1 MSSPLAYPHQNMA
14 FKDIQILR
22 MNYLRGPNIWTY
34 RPIIEALI
42 DLGEMEDHP
51 SNKIE
56 GFNDRLNAWLPG
68 LVEHHCGVGHRGG
81 FLTRLVGGT
90 WMGHIMEHVSIELQ
104 LLAGARAEFGKAR
117 EISKRGI
124 YKVVF
129 RTEHE
134 ELGRESFLAAREIVM
149 SAANNQ
155 PYDITATINRLKG
168 IADKRCLGPST
179 ACIVDAAVERK
190 TPFIRLTEGN
200 LVQLGYGS
208 RQRRIWTA
216 ETDRTSAIAESISSD
231 KDLTKR
237 LLTQCGIPVPEGQ
250 VVKTSDEA
258 WAAAQ
263 DIGLPVV
270 VKPLDGNRGWG
281 VSLDVNTEE
290 GVRNAWAAADKE
302 GSGVLIERYV
312 RGDEHRVLVVG
323 DRVVAA
329 TRGETACVTGDGQS
343 TVEQLIELQINSD
356 PRRGEAEGFPLDLIR
371 LHTARGE
378 MSLLEIQRQGLE
390 PTSVP
395 AKDRIVVVQRNG
407 NLNNDVT
414 DLVHPDVAAVATLAA
429 RVVGLDIAGIDI
441 VTQDI
446 SRSLEETQGAIIEV
460 NAGPGLLM
468 HVKPAVG
475 QPRPVGKAIVEHLFG
490 ANESGRI
497 PVVGVVGTQQVTEL
511 SQLIAWLLHLSGKR
525 TGLACQDG
533 LYMDQQHLGKKDAR
547 GFEFSER
554 LLINRALDAAVFE
567 TSPSHILNEGLAYDR
582 CLVGVVTN
590 MPETNDA
597 LIQQHDIQTP
607 EQMRTVIRTQI
618 DLVLP
623 EGAAV
628 LNADEEAVVGLAELS
643 DGEVVYYAKD
653 HSNTTVTAH
662 RQQGGRAV
670 YCKEG
675 HVTLARGDQET
686 QLFHLDLE
694 LIARLLQGGLHIST
708 LLAAVAAA
716 WSLDIAPLL
725 IRAGLKN
732 FGQNKSHVVKAA
744 DRKIA

>member
-1 MSSPLAYPHQNMA
+1 MA
-14 FKDIQILR
+14 FQDIQILR

-51 SNKIE
+51 SNKIP
-56 GFNDRLNAWLPG
+56 GFNDRINAWLPG

-117 EISKRGI
+117 EISKRGV

-134 ELGRESFLAAREIVM
+134 ELGRESFLAARELVM
-149 SAANNQ
+149 SAANNK
-155 PYDITATINRLKG
+155 PYDIAATIERLKK
-168 IADKRCLGPST
+168 IADLRCLGPST

-208 RQRRIWTA
+208 KQRRIWTA

-250 VVKTSDEA
+250 IVETADQA

-263 DIGLPVV
+263 DIGMPVV

-281 VSLDVNTEE
+281 VSLDVNTED
-290 GVRNAWAAADKE
+290 GVRKAWVAADKE
-302 GSGVLIERYV
+302 GSGVLVERYV
-312 RGDEHRVLVVG
+312 RGDEHRILVVG

-329 TRGETACVTGDGQS
+329 TRGETACVVGDGQS
-343 TVEQLIELQINSD
+343 TVEQLIDSQINID
-356 PRRGEAEGFPLDLIR
+356 PRRGDAEGYPLDIIR
-371 LHTARGE
+371 LHSARGE

-390 PTSVP
+390 PNSVP
-395 AKDRIVVVQRNG
+395 AKDRVVVVQRNG

-446 SRSLEETQGAIIEV
+446 SRPLEETQGAIIEV

-497 PVVGVVGTQQVTEL
+497 PVVGIVGTTQTTQL
-511 SQLIAWLLHLSGKR
+511 SQLVAWLLHLSGKR
-525 TGLACQDG
+525 TGLACKDG
-533 LYMDQQHLGKKDAR
+533 LFMDQQHLGKNDAR
-547 GFEFSER
+547 GFDDSER

-567 TSPSHILNEGLAYDR
+567 TTPAHILNEGLAYDR
-582 CLVGVVTN
+582 CKVGVVTD
-590 MPETNDA
+590 MPSTDEG
-597 LIQQHDIQTP
+597 LIQQHDTQTP
-607 EQMRTVIRTQI
+607 EQMRTVVRTQV

-628 LNADEEAVVGLAELS
+628 LNAEDDAVVSLAELS
-643 DGEVVYYAKD
+643 DGEVVFYAK
-653 HSNTTVTAH
+653 AH
-662 RQQGGRAV
+662 DNAHVVAHCQAGGRAV
-670 YCKEG
+670 FCRDG
-675 HVTLARGDQET
+675 HVILARGDQET
-686 QLFHLDLE
+686 PLFNLDLE
-694 LIARLLQGGLHIST
+694 LIARLLKNGLHIST
-708 LLAAVAAA
+708 LLAAVATA

-732 FGQNKSHVVKAA
+732 YGQKTQDVARMNG
-744 DRKIA
+744 

>member
-1 MSSPLAYPHQNMA
+1 MA

-51 SNKIE
+51 SNKID
-56 GFNDRLNAWLPG
+56 GFNDRINGWLPG

-81 FLTRLVGGT
+81 FLTRLIGGT

-134 ELGRESFLAAREIVM
+134 ELGRESFLAARELVM
-149 SAANNQ
+149 AAANNL
-155 PYDITATINRLKG
+155 PYDITATVERLKK
-168 IADKRCLGPST
+168 IADLRCLGPST

-250 VVKTSDEA
+250 IVKTADEA
-258 WAAAQ
+258 WEAAQ

-290 GVRNAWAAADKE
+290 GVRKAWTAAEKE
-302 GSGVLIERYV
+302 GSEVLIERYV

-329 TRGETACVTGDGQS
+329 TRGETACITGDGTS
-343 TVEQLIELQINSD
+343 TVEQLIDTQINTD
-356 PRRGEAEGFPLDLIR
+356 PRRGLAEGFPLDLIR

-378 MSLLEIQRQGLE
+378 MSLLEIQRQGLQ
-390 PTSVP
+390 PDSVP
-395 AKDRIVVVQRNG
+395 VKGRIVVVQRNG

-446 SRSLEETQGAIIEV
+446 SRPLEETHGAIIEV

-475 QPRPVGKAIVEHLFG
+475 EPRPVGKAIVEHLFG
-490 ANESGRI
+490 PNESGRI
-497 PVVGVVGTQQVTEL
+497 PVVGIVGSKQTTEL
-511 SQLIAWLLHLSGKR
+511 SQLVAWLLHLSGRR
-525 TGLACQDG
+525 TGLACKDG
-533 LYMDQQHLGKKDAR
+533 LFMDQHHLGKYDAR
-547 GFEFSER
+547 GFETSER

-567 TSPSHILNEGLAYDR
+567 TTPAHILDEGLAYDR
-582 CLVGVVTN
+582 CLIGVVTN
-590 MPETNDA
+590 MPDTDDK
-597 LIQQHDIQTP
+597 LIEKHDIQTA

-628 LNADEEAVVGLAELS
+628 LNADEEAVTTLAELS
-643 DGEVVYYAKD
+643 DGEVVYYAKAED
-653 HSNTTVTAH
+653 NATVMAH
-662 RQQGGRAV
+662 LQQGGRAV
-670 YCKEG
+670 FCKEG
-675 HVTLARGDQET
+675 HVILARGDQET

-694 LIARLLQGGLHIST
+694 LIARLLKNGLHIST
-708 LLAAVAAA
+708 LLATVATA

-732 FGQNKSHVVKAA
+732 FGQQNQHVAKDVA
-744 DRKIA
+744 RMNG

>member
-1 MSSPLAYPHQNMA
+1 MA

-51 SNKIE
+51 SNKID
-56 GFNDRLNAWLPG
+56 GFNDRINGWLPG

-134 ELGRESFLAAREIVM
+134 ELGRESFLAARELVM
-149 SAANNQ
+149 AAANNK
-155 PYDITATINRLKG
+155 PFDITATVDRLKK
-168 IADKRCLGPST
+168 IADLRCLGPST

-208 RQRRIWTA
+208 KQRRIWTA

-250 VVKTSDEA
+250 IVKTADEA
-258 WAAAQ
+258 WEAAQ

-290 GVRNAWAAADKE
+290 GVRTAWTAAEKE
-302 GSGVLIERYV
+302 GSEVLIERYV

-329 TRGETACVTGDGQS
+329 TRGETAFITGDGTS
-343 TVEQLIELQINSD
+343 TVEQLIDSQINTD
-356 PRRGEAEGFPLDLIR
+356 PRRGIAEGFPLDLIR
-371 LHTARGE
+371 LHTPRGE
-378 MSLLEIQRQGLE
+378 MSLLEIQRQGLK
-390 PTSVP
+390 PDSVP
-395 AKDRIVVVQRNG
+395 EKGRIVVVQRNG

-414 DLVHPDVAAVATLAA
+414 DLVHPEVAAVATLAA
-429 RVVGLDIAGIDI
+429 RVIGLDIAGIDI

-446 SRSLEETQGAIIEV
+446 SRPLEETKGAIIEV

-490 ANESGRI
+490 PNESGRI
-497 PVVGVVGTQQVTEL
+497 PVVGIVGSQQTTEL
-511 SQLIAWLLHLSGKR
+511 SQLVGWLLHLSGKR
-525 TGLACQDG
+525 TGLACKDG
-533 LYMDQQHLGKKDAR
+533 LYMDQQHLGKTDSR
-547 GFEFSER
+547 GFEASER

-567 TSPSHILNEGLAYDR
+567 TTPAHILDEGLAYDR
-582 CLVGVVTN
+582 CLVGIVTN
-590 MPETNDA
+590 MPDTTEA
-597 LIQQHDIQTP
+597 LIDKHDIQTP
-607 EQMRTVIRTQI
+607 EQMRTVVRTQI

-628 LNADEEAVVGLAELS
+628 LNADEEAVTTLAELS
-643 DGEVVYYAKD
+643 DGEVVYYAKSQD
-653 HSNTTVTAH
+653 NATLMAH
-662 RQQGGRAV
+662 LQQGGRAV
-670 YCKEG
+670 FCKDG
-675 HVTLARGDQET
+675 HVILARGDQET

-694 LIARLLQGGLHIST
+694 LIARLLKDGLHIST

-732 FGQNKSHVVKAA
+732 FGQQNQHVAKDVA
-744 DRKIA
+744 RMNG

>member
-1 MSSPLAYPHQNMA
+1 MA

-51 SNKIE
+51 SNKID
-56 GFNDRLNAWLPG
+56 GFNDRINGWLPG

-117 EISKRGI
+117 EISKRGV

-134 ELGRESFLAAREIVM
+134 ELGRESFLAARELVM
-149 SAANNQ
+149 AAANNK
-155 PYDITATINRLKG
+155 PYDIAATVDRLKK
-168 IADKRCLGPST
+168 IADLRCLGPST

-208 RQRRIWTA
+208 KQRRIWTA

-250 VVKTSDEA
+250 IVETADQA

-263 DIGLPVV
+263 DIGMPVV

-281 VSLDVNTEE
+281 VSLDVNTED
-290 GVRNAWAAADKE
+290 GVRNAWVAADKE
-302 GSGVLIERYV
+302 GSGVLVERYV

-329 TRGETACVTGDGQS
+329 TRGETACVVGDGTS
-343 TVEQLIELQINSD
+343 TVEQLIDTQINID
-356 PRRGEAEGFPLDLIR
+356 PRRGDAEGYPLDVIR
-371 LHTARGE
+371 LHSARGE

-390 PTSVP
+390 PHSVP
-395 AKDRIVVVQRNG
+395 AKDRVVVVQRNG

-497 PVVGVVGTQQVTEL
+497 PVVGIVGTTQTTQL
-511 SQLIAWLLHLSGKR
+511 SQLVAWLLHLSGRR
-525 TGLACQDG
+525 TGLACKDG
-533 LYMDQQHLGKKDAR
+533 LFMDQQHLGKNDAR
-547 GFEFSER
+547 GFDDSER

-567 TSPSHILNEGLAYDR
+567 TTPSHILNEGLAYDR
-582 CLVGVVTN
+582 CQVGVVTD
-590 MPETNDA
+590 MPSTDEA

-607 EQMRTVIRTQI
+607 EQMRTVIRTQV

-628 LNADEEAVVGLAELS
+628 LNAEDDAVVSLAELS
-643 DGEVVYYAKD
+643 DGEVVFYAKD
-653 HSNTTVTAH
+653 ADNAH
-662 RQQGGRAV
+662 VVAHCQAGGRAV
-670 YCKEG
+670 FCREG
-675 HVTLARGDQET
+675 HVILARGDQET
-686 QLFHLDLE
+686 PLFHVDLE
-694 LIARLLQGGLHIST
+694 LIARLLKNGLHIST
-708 LLAAVAAA
+708 LLAAVATA

-732 FGQNKSHVVKAA
+732 YGQKTQHVASDVA
-744 DRKIA
+744 RMNG

>member
-1 MSSPLAYPHQNMA
+1 MA

-34 RPIIEALI
+34 RPIIETLI

-51 SNKIE
+51 SNKID
-56 GFNDRLNAWLPG
+56 GFNDRINSWLPG

-134 ELGRESFLAAREIVM
+134 ELGRESFLAAHRLVM
-149 SAANNQ
+149 AAANNT
-155 PYDITATINRLKG
+155 PFDLDATVDRLKK
-168 IADKRCLGPST
+168 IADLRCLGPST

-200 LVQLGYGS
+200 LVQLGYGAK
-208 RQRRIWTA
+208 QRRIWTA

-250 VVKTSDEA
+250 IVKTADEA
-258 WAAAQ
+258 WEAAQ

-281 VSLDVNTEE
+281 VSLDVNTEA
-290 GVRNAWAAADKE
+290 GVRQAWVAAEKE
-302 GSGVLIERYV
+302 GSEVLIERYV

-329 TRGETACVTGDGQS
+329 TRGETAYITGDGTS
-343 TVEQLIELQINSD
+343 TVEQLIDSQINTD
-356 PRRGEAEGFPLDLIR
+356 PRRGIAEGFPLDLIR
-371 LHTARGE
+371 LNTARGE

-395 AKDRIVVVQRNG
+395 DKGRIVVVQRNG
-407 NLNNDVT
+407 NLNIDVT
-414 DLVHPDVAAVATLAA
+414 DLVHPEVAAVATLAA
-429 RVVGLDIAGIDI
+429 RVIGLDIAGIDI

-446 SRSLEETQGAIIEV
+446 SRPLEEMQGAIIEV

-490 ANESGRI
+490 PSESGRI
-497 PVVGVVGTQQVTEL
+497 PLVGILGSHQSTQL
-511 SQLIAWLLHLSGKR
+511 SQLVAWLLHLSGKR
-525 TGLACQDG
+525 TGLACKDG
-533 LYMDQQHLGKKDAR
+533 LYMDQQHLGKTDSR
-547 GFEFSER
+547 GFEASER

-567 TSPSHILNEGLAYDR
+567 TTPAHILDEGLAYDR

-590 MPETNDA
+590 MPDTTEA
-597 LIQQHDIQTP
+597 LIEKHDIQTP
-607 EQMRTVIRTQI
+607 EQMRTVVRTQI

-628 LNADEEAVVGLAELS
+628 LNADEEAVTTLAELS
-643 DGEVVYYAKD
+643 DGEVVYYAKSQD
-653 HSNTTVTAH
+653 NATLTAH
-662 RQQGGRAV
+662 LQQGGRAV

-675 HVTLARGDQET
+675 HVILARGDQET

-694 LIARLLQGGLHIST
+694 LIAQLLKDGLHIST
-708 LLAAVAAA
+708 LLAAVATA
-716 WSLDIAPLL
+716 WALDIAPLL

-732 FGQNKSHVVKAA
+732 FGQQKNQVAKDLA
-744 DRKIA
+744 RMNG

>member
-1 MSSPLAYPHQNMA
+1 MA

-51 SNKIE
+51 SNKID
-56 GFNDRLNAWLPG
+56 GFNDRINGWLPG

-117 EISKRGI
+117 EISKRGV

-134 ELGRESFLAAREIVM
+134 ELGRESFLAARELVM
-149 SAANNQ
+149 AAANNK
-155 PYDITATINRLKG
+155 PFDINGTVERLKK
-168 IADKRCLGPST
+168 IADLRCLGPST

-208 RQRRIWTA
+208 KQRRIWTA
-216 ETDRTSAIAESISSD
+216 ETDRTSAIAETISSD

-250 VVKTSDEA
+250 IVKTADEA
-258 WAAAQ
+258 WEAAQ

-290 GVRNAWAAADKE
+290 AVRKAWVAAEKE
-302 GSGVLIERYV
+302 GSEVLIERYV

-329 TRGETACVTGDGQS
+329 VRGETATITGDGVS
-343 TVEQLIELQINSD
+343 TVEQLIDSQINTD
-356 PRRGEAEGFPLDLIR
+356 PRRGVAEGFPLDLIR
-371 LHTARGE
+371 LDTPRGE
-378 MSLLEIQRQGLE
+378 MSLLQIQRQGLE

-395 AKDRIVVVQRNG
+395 EKGRIVVVQRNG

-414 DLVHPDVAAVATLAA
+414 DLVHPEVAAVATLAA
-429 RVVGLDIAGIDI
+429 RVIGLDIAGIDI

-446 SRSLEETQGAIIEV
+446 SRPLEETQGAIIEV

-490 ANESGRI
+490 PNESGRI
-497 PVVGVVGTQQVTEL
+497 PVVGIVGSQQTTEL
-511 SQLIAWLLHLSGKR
+511 SQLVAWLLHLSGKR
-525 TGLACQDG
+525 TGLACKDG
-533 LYMDQQHLGKKDAR
+533 LYMDQQHLGKTDSR
-547 GFEFSER
+547 GFEASER

-567 TSPSHILNEGLAYDR
+567 TTPALILDEGLAYDR
-582 CLVGVVTN
+582 CLIGVVTN
-590 MPETNDA
+590 MPDTNTA
-597 LIQQHDIQTP
+597 LIEKHDIQTP
-607 EQMRTVIRTQI
+607 EQMRTVVRTQV

-628 LNADEEAVVGLAELS
+628 LNADEEAVTTLAELS
-643 DGEVVYYAKD
+643 DGEVVYYAKTQD
-653 HSNTTVTAH
+653 NATVTAH
-662 RQQGGRAV
+662 LQAGGRAV
-670 YCKEG
+670 FCKDG
-675 HVTLARGDQET
+675 HVTLARG
-686 QLFHLDLE
+686 
-694 LIARLLQGGLHIST
+694 
-708 LLAAVAAA
+708 
-716 WSLDIAPLL
+716 
-725 IRAGLKN
+725 
-732 FGQNKSHVVKAA
+732 
-744 DRKIA
+744 

>member
-1 MSSPLAYPHQNMA
+1 MA

-51 SNKIE
+51 SNKID
-56 GFNDRLNAWLPG
+56 GFNDRINTWLPG

-81 FLTRLVGGT
+81 FLTRLIGGT

-134 ELGRESFLAAREIVM
+134 ELGRESFLAARELVM
-149 SAANNQ
+149 AAANNL
-155 PYDITATINRLKG
+155 PYDITATVDRLKK
-168 IADKRCLGPST
+168 IADLRCLGPST

-250 VVKTSDEA
+250 IVKTADEA
-258 WAAAQ
+258 WEAAQ

-290 GVRNAWAAADKE
+290 GVRKAWTAAEKE
-302 GSGVLIERYV
+302 GSEVLIERYV

-329 TRGETACVTGDGQS
+329 TRGETACITGDGTS
-343 TVEQLIELQINSD
+343 TVEQLIDTQINTD
-356 PRRGEAEGFPLDLIR
+356 PRRGLAEGFPLDLIR

-378 MSLLEIQRQGLE
+378 MSLLEIQRQGLQ
-390 PTSVP
+390 PDSVP
-395 AKDRIVVVQRNG
+395 VKGRIVVVQRNG

-446 SRSLEETQGAIIEV
+446 SRPLEETHGAIIEV

-475 QPRPVGKAIVEHLFG
+475 EPRPVGKAIVEHLFG
-490 ANESGRI
+490 PNESGRI
-497 PVVGVVGTQQVTEL
+497 PVVGIVGSKQTTEL
-511 SQLIAWLLHLSGKR
+511 SQLVAWLLHLSGRR
-525 TGLACQDG
+525 TGLACKDG
-533 LYMDQQHLGKKDAR
+533 LFMDQHHLGKYDAR
-547 GFEFSER
+547 GFETSER

-567 TSPSHILNEGLAYDR
+567 TTPAHILDEGLAYDR
-582 CLVGVVTN
+582 CLIGVVTN
-590 MPETNDA
+590 MPDTDDT
-597 LIQQHDIQTP
+597 LIEKHDIQTA

-628 LNADEEAVVGLAELS
+628 LNADEEAVTTLAELS
-643 DGEVVYYAKD
+643 DGEVVYYAKAED
-653 HSNTTVTAH
+653 NATVMAH
-662 RQQGGRAV
+662 LQQGGRAV
-670 YCKEG
+670 FCKEG
-675 HVTLARGDQET
+675 HVILARGDQET

-694 LIARLLQGGLHIST
+694 LIARLLKNGLHIST
-708 LLAAVAAA
+708 LLATVATA

-732 FGQNKSHVVKAA
+732 FGQQNQHVAKDVA
-744 DRKIA
+744 RMNG

>member
-1 MSSPLAYPHQNMA
+1 MA

-56 GFNDRLNAWLPG
+56 GFNDRLNGWLPG

-134 ELGRESFLAAREIVM
+134 ELGRESFLAARQIVM
-149 SAANNQ
+149 AAANNQ
-155 PYDITATINRLKG
+155 AFDIAATVERLKK
-168 IADKRCLGPST
+168 IADLRCLGPST

-208 RQRRIWTA
+208 KQRRIWTA

-250 VVKTSDEA
+250 IVKTADEA
-258 WAAAQ
+258 WEAAQ

-290 GVRNAWAAADKE
+290 GVRQSWVAADKE
-302 GSGVLIERYV
+302 GSEVLIERYV

-329 TRGETACVTGDGQS
+329 TRGETACITGDGRS
-343 TVEQLIELQINSD
+343 TVEQLIDSQINTD
-356 PRRGEAEGFPLDLIR
+356 PRRGLAEGFPLDLIR

-378 MSLLEIQRQGLE
+378 MSLLEIQRQGLQ
-390 PTSVP
+390 PDSVP
-395 AKDRIVVVQRNG
+395 DQGRVVVVQRNG

-414 DLVHPDVAAVATLAA
+414 DLVHPEVAAVATLAA
-429 RVVGLDIAGIDI
+429 RVIGLDIAGIDI

-446 SRSLEETQGAIIEV
+446 SRPLDETHGAIIEV

-490 ANESGRI
+490 PNESGRI
-497 PVVGVVGTQQVTEL
+497 PVVGIVGSQQTTEL
-511 SQLIAWLLHLSGKR
+511 AQLVAWLLHLSGKR
-525 TGLACQDG
+525 TGLACKDG
-533 LYMDQQHLGKKDAR
+533 LFMDQQHLGKSDSR
-547 GFEFSER
+547 GFDASER

-567 TSPSHILNEGLAYDR
+567 TTPELILDEGLAYDR

-590 MPETNDA
+590 IPDTNAA
-597 LIQQHDIQTP
+597 LGDKHDIQTP
-607 EQMRTVIRTQI
+607 EQMRTVVRTQV

-623 EGAAV
+623 EGATV
-628 LNADEEAVVGLAELS
+628 LNAEEPHVTTLAELS
-643 DGEVVYYAKD
+643 DGEVVYYAKAQD
-653 HSNTTVTAH
+653 NPTVITH
-662 RQQGGRAV
+662 LQTGGRAV

-694 LIARLLQGGLHIST
+694 LIARLLKDGLQIST
-708 LLAAVAAA
+708 LLATVATA

-732 FGQNKSHVVKAA
+732 FGQQNQHVAK
-744 DRKIA
+744 DIARMNG

>member
-1 MSSPLAYPHQNMA
+1 MA
-14 FKDIQILR
+14 FQDIQILR

-134 ELGRESFLAAREIVM
+134 ELGRQSFLAAREIVM
-149 SAANNQ
+149 AAANNL
-155 PYDITATINRLKG
+155 PHDMVATINRLKQ

-200 LVQLGYGS
+200 LVQLGYGA

-250 VVKTSDEA
+250 QVESADEA

-263 DIGLPVV
+263 DIGVPVV

-281 VSLDVNTEE
+281 VSLDVNTEV
-290 GVRNAWAAADKE
+290 GVRAAWTAAEKE
-302 GSGVLIERYV
+302 GSSVLVERYV

-329 TRGETACVTGDGQS
+329 TRGETACVVGDGIS
-343 TVEQLIELQINSD
+343 TVEQLIESQVNID
-356 PRRGEAEGFPLDLIR
+356 PRRGESEGYPLDTIR
-371 LHTARGE
+371 LRSPRGE
-378 MSLLEIQRQGLE
+378 MSLLEIQRQGFE
-390 PTSVP
+390 PESVP
-395 AKDRIVVVQRNG
+395 EQGKSVVVQRNG
-407 NLNNDVT
+407 NLNIDVT

-429 RVVGLDIAGIDI
+429 RVIGLDIAGIDI

-446 SRSLEETQGAIIEV
+446 SKPLEQTGGAIIEV

-468 HVKPAVG
+468 HIKPASG

-490 ANESGRI
+490 PNESGRI
-497 PVVGVVGTQQVTEL
+497 PVVGIVGTHQSALL
-511 SQLIAWLLHLSGKR
+511 SQLVAWLLHLSGKR

-533 LYMDQQHLGKKDAR
+533 LYMDQHHVGTQDGRSFDVA
-547 GFEFSER
+547 ER

-567 TSPSHILNEGLAYDR
+567 TSPLHILNEGLAYDR
-582 CLVGVVTN
+582 CQVGVVTD
-590 MPETNDA
+590 MPATEEV
-597 LIQQHDIQTP
+597 LVQLHDIQTP
-607 EQMRTVIRTQI
+607 EQMRTVVRTQV

-623 EGAAV
+623 TGAAV
-628 LNADEEAVVGLAELS
+628 LNADDAAVASLAELS
-643 DGEVVYYAKD
+643 DGEVIFYSKD
-653 HSNTTVTAH
+653 SDNPILLAH

-675 HVTLARGDQET
+675 HVALARGDQET
-686 QLFHLDLE
+686 LLFHLDLE
-694 LIARLLQGGLHIST
+694 LIARLLKDGLHITT
-708 LLAAVAAA
+708 LLAAVATA

-732 FGQNKSHVVKAA
+732 FGQRSHQVAKDVA
-744 DRKIA
+744 RMNG

>member
-1 MSSPLAYPHQNMA
+1 MA

-51 SNKIE
+51 SNKID
-56 GFNDRLNAWLPG
+56 GFNDRINGWLPG

-134 ELGRESFLAAREIVM
+134 ELGRESFLAARELVM
-149 SAANNQ
+149 AAANNT
-155 PYDITATINRLKG
+155 PFDIDATVDRLKK
-168 IADKRCLGPST
+168 IADLRCLGPST

-208 RQRRIWTA
+208 KQRRIWTA
-216 ETDRTSAIAESISSD
+216 ETDRTSAIAETISSD

-250 VVKTSDEA
+250 IVKTADEA
-258 WAAAQ
+258 WEAAQ

-290 GVRNAWAAADKE
+290 GVRTAWTAAEKE
-302 GSGVLIERYV
+302 GSEVLIERYV

-329 TRGETACVTGDGQS
+329 TRGETACITGDGTS
-343 TVEQLIELQINSD
+343 TVEQLIDSQINTD
-356 PRRGEAEGFPLDLIR
+356 PRRGIAEGFPLDLIR
-371 LHTARGE
+371 LHTPRGE
-378 MSLLEIQRQGLE
+378 MSLLEIQRQGLK
-390 PTSVP
+390 PDSVP
-395 AKDRIVVVQRNG
+395 EKGRIVVVQRNG

-414 DLVHPDVAAVATLAA
+414 DLVHPEVAAVATLAA
-429 RVVGLDIAGIDI
+429 RVIGLDIAGIDI

-446 SRSLEETQGAIIEV
+446 SRPLEETKGAIIEV

-490 ANESGRI
+490 PNESGRI
-497 PVVGVVGTQQVTEL
+497 PVVGIVGSQQTTEL
-511 SQLIAWLLHLSGKR
+511 SRLVAWLLHLSGKR
-525 TGLACQDG
+525 TGLACKDG
-533 LYMDQQHLGKKDAR
+533 LYMDQQHLGKTDSR
-547 GFEFSER
+547 GFEASER

-567 TSPSHILNEGLAYDR
+567 TTPAHILDEGLAYDR

-590 MPETNDA
+590 MPETNAA
-597 LIQQHDIQTP
+597 LIEKHDIQTA
-607 EQMRTVIRTQI
+607 EQMRTVIRTQV

-628 LNADEEAVVGLAELS
+628 LNADEEAVTTLAELS
-643 DGEVVYYAKD
+643 DGEVVYYAKAQD
-653 HSNTTVTAH
+653 NATLMAH
-662 RQQGGRAV
+662 LQTGGRAV
-670 YCKEG
+670 FCKDG

-694 LIARLLQGGLHIST
+694 LIARLLKDGLHIST
-708 LLAAVAAA
+708 LLAAVATA

-732 FGQNKSHVVKAA
+732 FGQQNQQVAKDVA
-744 DRKIA
+744 RMNG

>member
-1 MSSPLAYPHQNMA
+1 MA

-22 MNYLRGPNIWTY
+22 MDYLRGPNIWTY

-51 SNKIE
+51 SNKID
-56 GFNDRLNAWLPG
+56 GFNDRINGWLPG

-134 ELGRESFLAAREIVM
+134 ELGRESFLAARELVM
-149 SAANNQ
+149 AAANNK
-155 PYDITATINRLKG
+155 PFDIDGTVERLKK
-168 IADKRCLGPST
+168 IADLRCLGPST

-200 LVQLGYGS
+200 LVQLGYGAK
-208 RQRRIWTA
+208 QRRIWTA
-216 ETDRTSAIAESISSD
+216 ETDRTSAIAETISSD

-250 VVKTSDEA
+250 IAKTADEA
-258 WAAAQ
+258 WEAAQ

-290 GVRNAWAAADKE
+290 AVRKAWVAAEKE
-302 GSGVLIERYV
+302 GSEVLIERYV

-329 TRGETACVTGDGQS
+329 VRGETATITGDGVS
-343 TVEQLIELQINSD
+343 TVEQLIDSQINTD
-356 PRRGEAEGFPLDLIR
+356 PRRGVAEGFPLDLIR
-371 LHTARGE
+371 LDTPRGE
-378 MSLLEIQRQGLE
+378 MSLLQIQRQGLE
-390 PTSVP
+390 PSSVP
-395 AKDRIVVVQRNG
+395 EKGRIVVVQRNG
-407 NLNNDVT
+407 NLSNDVT
-414 DLVHPDVAAVATLAA
+414 DLVHPEVAAVATLAA
-429 RVVGLDIAGIDI
+429 RVIGLDIAGIDI

-446 SRSLEETQGAIIEV
+446 SRPLEETQGAIIEV

-490 ANESGRI
+490 PNESGRI
-497 PVVGVVGTQQVTEL
+497 PVVGIVGSQQTTEL
-511 SQLIAWLLHLSGKR
+511 SQLVAWLLHLSGKR
-525 TGLACQDG
+525 TGLACKDG
-533 LYMDQQHLGKKDAR
+533 LYMDQQHLGKTDSR
-547 GFEFSER
+547 GFAASER

-567 TSPSHILNEGLAYDR
+567 TTPSLILDEGLAYDR

-590 MPETNDA
+590 MPETDAA
-597 LIQQHDIQTP
+597 LIEKHDIQTA
-607 EQMRTVIRTQI
+607 EQMRTVIRTQV

-628 LNADEEAVVGLAELS
+628 LNADEEAVTTLAELS
-643 DGEVVYYAKD
+643 DGEVVYYAKAQD
-653 HSNTTVTAH
+653 NATLKAH
-662 RQQGGRAV
+662 LQAGGRAV
-670 YCKEG
+670 FCKDG

-694 LIARLLQGGLHIST
+694 LIARLLKDGLQIST
-708 LLAAVAAA
+708 LLAAVATA

-732 FGQNKSHVVKAA
+732 FGQQNQQVAK
-744 DRKIA
+744 DIARMNG

>member
-1 MSSPLAYPHQNMA
+1 MA

-22 MNYLRGPNIWTY
+22 MDYLRGPNIWTY

-56 GFNDRLNAWLPG
+56 GFNDRLNGWLPG

-104 LLAGARAEFGKAR
+104 LLAGARSEFGKAR

-134 ELGRESFLAAREIVM
+134 ELGRASFLAAREIVM
-149 SAANNQ
+149 AAANNK
-155 PYDITATINRLKG
+155 PHDIAATIERLKK
-168 IADKRCLGPST
+168 IADLRCLGPST

-208 RQRRIWTA
+208 KQRRIWTA

-250 VVKTSDEA
+250 IVKNADEA
-258 WAAAQ
+258 WEAAQ

-290 GVRNAWAAADKE
+290 GVRTAYVAAEKE
-302 GSGVLIERYV
+302 GSEVLIERYV

-329 TRGETACVTGDGQS
+329 VRGETATITGDGVS
-343 TVEQLIELQINSD
+343 TVEQLIESQINTD
-356 PRRGEAEGFPLDLIR
+356 PRRGIAEGFPLDLIR
-371 LHTARGE
+371 LDTPRGE
-378 MSLLEIQRQGLE
+378 MSLLQIQRQGLE
-390 PTSVP
+390 PHSVP
-395 AKDRIVVVQRNG
+395 EKDRIVVVQRNG
-407 NLNNDVT
+407 NLSNDVT
-414 DLVHPDVAAVATLAA
+414 DLVHPEVAAVATLAA

-446 SRSLEETQGAIIEV
+446 SRPLEETHGAIIEV

-490 ANESGRI
+490 PNESGRI
-497 PVVGVVGTQQVTEL
+497 PVVGIVGSQQTTEL
-511 SQLIAWLLHLSGKR
+511 SQLVAWLLHLSGKR
-525 TGLACQDG
+525 TGLACKDG
-533 LYMDQQHLGKKDAR
+533 LYMDQHHLGKYDAR
-547 GFEFSER
+547 GFEASER

-567 TSPSHILNEGLAYDR
+567 TTPAHILNEGLAYDR

-590 MPETNDA
+590 MPDTDAA
-597 LIQQHDIQTP
+597 LIEKHDIQTAD
-607 EQMRTVIRTQI
+607 QMRTVIRTQV

-628 LNADEEAVVGLAELS
+628 LNADEEAVTTLAELS
-643 DGEVVYYAKD
+643 DGEVVYYAKSQD
-653 HSNTTVTAH
+653 NATLAAH
-662 RQQGGRAV
+662 LQQGGRAV
-670 YCKEG
+670 FCKDG

-694 LIARLLQGGLHIST
+694 LIARLLKDGLHIST

-732 FGQNKSHVVKAA
+732 FGQQNQHAA
-744 DRKIA
+744 KNFARKNG

>member
-1 MSSPLAYPHQNMA
+1 MA

-51 SNKIE
+51 SNKID
-56 GFNDRLNAWLPG
+56 GFNDRINGWLPG

-149 SAANNQ
+149 AAANNK
-155 PYDITATINRLKG
+155 PFDITATVDRLKK
-168 IADKRCLGPST
+168 IADLRCLGPST

-208 RQRRIWTA
+208 KQRRIWTA

-250 VVKTSDEA
+250 IVKTADEA
-258 WAAAQ
+258 WEAAQ

-290 GVRNAWAAADKE
+290 GVRTAWTAAEKE
-302 GSGVLIERYV
+302 GSEVLIERYV

-329 TRGETACVTGDGQS
+329 TRGETACITGDGTS
-343 TVEQLIELQINSD
+343 TVEQLIDSQINTD
-356 PRRGEAEGFPLDLIR
+356 PRRGIAEGFPLDLIR
-371 LHTARGE
+371 LHTPRGE
-378 MSLLEIQRQGLE
+378 MSLLEIQRQGLT
-390 PTSVP
+390 PTSIP
-395 AKDRIVVVQRNG
+395 DQGRIVVVQRNG

-414 DLVHPDVAAVATLAA
+414 DLVHPEVAAVATLAA
-429 RVVGLDIAGIDI
+429 RVIGLDIAGIDI

-446 SRSLEETQGAIIEV
+446 SRPLEETKGAIIEV

-490 ANESGRI
+490 PNDSGRI
-497 PVVGVVGTQQVTEL
+497 PVVGISGSQQTTEL
-511 SQLIAWLLHLSGKR
+511 SQLVAWLLHLSGRR
-525 TGLACQDG
+525 TGLACKDG
-533 LYMDQQHLGKKDAR
+533 LYMDQHHLGKYDAR
-547 GFEFSER
+547 GFDASER

-567 TSPSHILNEGLAYDR
+567 TTPEHILDEGLAYDR

-590 MPETNDA
+590 MPATNDV
-597 LIQQHDIQTP
+597 LIEKHDIQTP
-607 EQMRTVIRTQI
+607 EQMRTVVRTQI

-628 LNADEEAVVGLAELS
+628 LNADEDAVTTLAELS
-643 DGEVVYYAKD
+643 DGEVVYYAKAQD
-653 HSNTTVTAH
+653 NAAMAAH
-662 RQQGGRAV
+662 LQQGGRAV
-670 YCKEG
+670 FCKDG
-675 HVTLARGDQET
+675 HVILARGDQET

-694 LIARLLQGGLHIST
+694 LIARLLKNGLQIST
-708 LLAAVAAA
+708 LLATVATA
-716 WSLDIAPLL
+716 WALDIAPLL

-732 FGQNKSHVVKAA
+732 FGQQNQHVAKDVA
-744 DRKIA
+744 RMNG

>member
-1 MSSPLAYPHQNMA
+1 MA
-14 FKDIQILR
+14 FQDIQILR

-51 SNKIE
+51 SNKIP
-56 GFNDRLNAWLPG
+56 GFNDRINAWLPG

-117 EISKRGI
+117 EISKRGV

-134 ELGRESFLAAREIVM
+134 ELGRESFLAARELVM
-149 SAANNQ
+149 SAANNK
-155 PYDITATINRLKG
+155 PYDIAATIERLKK
-168 IADKRCLGPST
+168 IADLRCLGPST

-208 RQRRIWTA
+208 KQRRIWTA

-250 VVKTSDEA
+250 IVETADQA

-263 DIGLPVV
+263 DIGMPVV

-281 VSLDVNTEE
+281 VSLDVNTED
-290 GVRNAWAAADKE
+290 GVRKAWVAADKE
-302 GSGVLIERYV
+302 GSGVLVERYV

-329 TRGETACVTGDGQS
+329 TRGETACVVGDGQS
-343 TVEQLIELQINSD
+343 TVEQLIDTQINID
-356 PRRGEAEGFPLDLIR
+356 PRRGDAEGYPLDIIR
-371 LHTARGE
+371 LHSARGE

-390 PTSVP
+390 PNSVP
-395 AKDRIVVVQRNG
+395 AKDRVVVVQRNG

-446 SRSLEETQGAIIEV
+446 SRPLEETQGAIIEV

-497 PVVGVVGTQQVTEL
+497 PVVGIVGTTQTTQL
-511 SQLIAWLLHLSGKR
+511 SQLVAWLLHLSGKR

-533 LYMDQQHLGKKDAR
+533 LFMDQQHLGKNDAR
-547 GFEFSER
+547 GFDDSER

-567 TSPSHILNEGLAYDR
+567 TTPAHILNEGLAYDR
-582 CLVGVVTN
+582 CQVGVVTD
-590 MPETNDA
+590 MPSTDDA

-607 EQMRTVIRTQI
+607 EQMRTVVRTQV

-628 LNADEEAVVGLAELS
+628 LNAEDDAVVSLAELS
-643 DGEVVYYAKD
+643 DGEVVFYAKAHD
-653 HSNTTVTAH
+653 NAHVVTHCQA
-662 RQQGGRAV
+662 GGRAV
-670 YCKEG
+670 FCRDG
-675 HVTLARGDQET
+675 HVILARGDQET
-686 QLFHLDLE
+686 QLFNLDLE
-694 LIARLLQGGLHIST
+694 LIARLLKNGLHIST
-708 LLAAVAAA
+708 LLAAVATA

-732 FGQNKSHVVKAA
+732 YGQKTQDVARMNG
-744 DRKIA
+744 

>member
-1 MSSPLAYPHQNMA
+1 MA

-56 GFNDRLNAWLPG
+56 GFNDRINGWLPG

-81 FLTRLVGGT
+81 FLTRLGGGT
-90 WMGHIMEHVSIELQ
+90 WLGHIIAHVSIELQ

-134 ELGRESFLAAREIVM
+134 ELGRESFLAARALVM
-149 SAANNQ
+149 AAANNQ
-155 PYDITATINRLKG
+155 PFDITATVDRLKK
-168 IADKRCLGPST
+168 IADLRCLGPST

-208 RQRRIWTA
+208 KQRRIWTA

-250 VVKTSDEA
+250 IVKTADDA
-258 WAAAQ
+258 WEAAQ

-290 GVRNAWAAADKE
+290 GVRQAWVAAEKE
-302 GSGVLIERYV
+302 GSEVLIERYV

-329 TRGETACVTGDGQS
+329 TRGETACITGDGTS
-343 TVEQLIELQINSD
+343 TVEALIDSQINTD
-356 PRRGEAEGFPLDLIR
+356 PRRGIAEGFPLDLIR
-371 LHTARGE
+371 LHTPRGE
-378 MSLLEIQRQGLE
+378 MSLLEIQRQGLQ
-390 PTSVP
+390 PNSVP
-395 AKDRIVVVQRNG
+395 DKGRIVVVQRNG

-414 DLVHPDVAAVATLAA
+414 DLVHPEVAAVATLAA
-429 RVVGLDIAGIDI
+429 RVIGLDIAGIDI

-446 SRSLEETQGAIIEV
+446 SRPLEETHGAIIEV

-490 ANESGRI
+490 PNESGRI
-497 PVVGVVGTQQVTEL
+497 PVVGISGSQQTTEL
-511 SQLIAWLLHLSGKR
+511 AQLVAWLLHLSGKR
-525 TGLACQDG
+525 TGLACKDG
-533 LYMDQQHLGKKDAR
+533 LYMDQQHLGKYDAR
-547 GFEFSER
+547 GFEASER

-567 TSPSHILNEGLAYDR
+567 TTPDLILDEGLAYDR

-590 MPETNDA
+590 MPATHA
-597 LIQQHDIQTP
+597 GLIDKHDIQTP
-607 EQMRTVIRTQI
+607 EQMRTVIRTQV

-628 LNADEEAVVGLAELS
+628 LNADEEAVVSLAELS
-643 DGEVVYYAKD
+643 DGEVVYYAK
-653 HSNTTVTAH
+653 AH
-662 RQQGGRAV
+662 DNAALQAHLQTGGRGV
-670 YCKEG
+670 FCKDG

-694 LIARLLQGGLHIST
+694 LIARLLKDGLHIST
-708 LLAAVAAA
+708 LLAAVATA

-732 FGQNKSHVVKAA
+732 FGQQNQQVAK
-744 DRKIA
+744 DIARMNG

>member
-1 MSSPLAYPHQNMA
+1 MA
-14 FKDIQILR
+14 FQDIQILR

-56 GFNDRLNAWLPG
+56 GFNDRINAWLPG

-117 EISKRGI
+117 EISKRGV

-134 ELGRESFLAAREIVM
+134 ELGRESFLAARELVM
-149 SAANNQ
+149 SAANNL
-155 PYDITATINRLKG
+155 PYDIHATVERLKK
-168 IADKRCLGPST
+168 IADLRCLGPST

-208 RQRRIWTA
+208 KQRRIWTA

-250 VVKTSDEA
+250 IVETADQA
-258 WAAAQ
+258 WASAQ
-263 DIGLPVV
+263 DIGMPVV

-281 VSLDVNTEE
+281 VSLDVNTED
-290 GVRNAWAAADKE
+290 GVRKAWVAADKE
-302 GSGVLIERYV
+302 GSGVLVERYV

-329 TRGETACVTGDGQS
+329 TRGETACVVGDGTS
-343 TVEQLIELQINSD
+343 TVEQLIDSQINID
-356 PRRGEAEGFPLDLIR
+356 PRRGDAEGYPLDIIR
-371 LHTARGE
+371 LHSARGE

-390 PTSVP
+390 PDSVP

-446 SRSLEETQGAIIEV
+446 SRPLEETQGAIIEV

-497 PVVGVVGTQQVTEL
+497 PVVGIVGTTQTT
-511 SQLIAWLLHLSGKR
+511 QLAQLVAWLLHLSGKR

-533 LYMDQQHLGKKDAR
+533 LFMDQQHLGKHDAR
-547 GFEFSER
+547 GFEDSER

-567 TSPSHILNEGLAYDR
+567 TTPAHILNEGLAYDR
-582 CLVGVVTN
+582 CQVGVVTD
-590 MPETNDA
+590 MPSTDDR

-607 EQMRTVIRTQI
+607 EQMRTVVRTQV

-628 LNADEEAVVGLAELS
+628 LNAEDDAVVSLAELS
-643 DGEVVYYAKD
+643 DGEVVFYAK
-653 HSNTTVTAH
+653 AH
-662 RQQGGRAV
+662 DNAHVVAHCQAGGRAV
-670 YCKEG
+670 FCRDG
-675 HVTLARGDQET
+675 HVILARGDQET
-686 QLFHLDLE
+686 PLFSLDLE
-694 LIARLLQGGLHIST
+694 LIARLLKNGLLTST
-708 LLAAVAAA
+708 LLAAVATA

-732 FGQNKSHVVKAA
+732 YGQKTQDVARMNG
-744 DRKIA
+744 

>member
-1 MSSPLAYPHQNMA
+1 MA

-51 SNKIE
+51 SNKID

-117 EISKRGI
+117 EISKRGV

-134 ELGRESFLAAREIVM
+134 ELGRQSFLAAREIVM
-149 SAANNQ
+149 AAANNL
-155 PYDITATINRLKG
+155 PHDMTATINRLKQ
-168 IADKRCLGPST
+168 IADKHCLGPST

-200 LVQLGYGS
+200 LVQLGYGA

-250 VVKTSDEA
+250 QVESADEA

-281 VSLDVNTEE
+281 VSLDVNTEV
-290 GVRNAWAAADKE
+290 GVRAAWTAAEKE
-302 GSGVLIERYV
+302 GSSVLVERYV

-329 TRGETACVTGDGQS
+329 TRGETACVIGDGIS
-343 TVEQLIELQINSD
+343 TVEQLIESQVNID
-356 PRRGEAEGFPLDLIR
+356 PRRGESEGYPLDTIR
-371 LHTARGE
+371 LRSPRGE
-378 MSLLEIQRQGLE
+378 MSLLEIQRQGFE
-390 PTSVP
+390 PESVP
-395 AKDRIVVVQRNG
+395 EKGKSVVVQRNG
-407 NLNNDVT
+407 NLNIDVT
-414 DLVHPDVAAVATLAA
+414 DQVHPDVAAVATLAA
-429 RVVGLDIAGIDI
+429 RVIGLDIAGIDI

-446 SRSLEETQGAIIEV
+446 TRPLEQTGGAIIEV

-468 HVKPAVG
+468 HIKPASG

-490 ANESGRI
+490 PNESGRI
-497 PVVGVVGTQQVTEL
+497 PVVGIVGTHQTTQL
-511 SQLIAWLLHLSGKR
+511 SQLVAWLLHLSGKR

-533 LYMDQQHLGKKDAR
+533 LYMDQHHVGTQDGRSFDVA
-547 GFEFSER
+547 ER

-567 TSPSHILNEGLAYDR
+567 SSPLHILNEGLAYDR
-582 CLVGVVTN
+582 CQVGVVTD
-590 MPETNDA
+590 MPATDDV
-597 LIQQHDIQTP
+597 LIQLHDIQTP
-607 EQMRTVIRTQI
+607 EQMRTVVRTQV

-623 EGAAV
+623 TGAAV
-628 LNADEEAVVGLAELS
+628 LNADDAAVAGLAELS
-643 DGEVVYYAKD
+643 DGEVIFYSKD
-653 HSNTTVTAH
+653 SDNPILVAH

-675 HVTLARGDQET
+675 HVALARGDQET
-686 QLFHLDLE
+686 LLFHLDLE
-694 LIARLLQGGLHIST
+694 LIARLLKDGLHITT
-708 LLAAVAAA
+708 LLAAVATA

-732 FGQNKSHVVKAA
+732 FGQAA
-744 DRKIA
+744 HQVAKDVARMNG

>member
-1 MSSPLAYPHQNMA
+1 MA

-51 SNKIE
+51 SNKID
-56 GFNDRLNAWLPG
+56 GFNDRINGWLPG

-117 EISKRGI
+117 EISKRGV

-134 ELGRESFLAAREIVM
+134 ELGRESFLAARELVM
-149 SAANNQ
+149 AAANNK
-155 PYDITATINRLKG
+155 PYDIAATVDRLKK
-168 IADKRCLGPST
+168 IADLRCLGPST

-208 RQRRIWTA
+208 KQRRIWTA

-250 VVKTSDEA
+250 IVETADQA

-263 DIGLPVV
+263 DIGMPVV

-281 VSLDVNTEE
+281 VSLDVNTED
-290 GVRNAWAAADKE
+290 GVRKAWVAADKE
-302 GSGVLIERYV
+302 GSGVLVERYV

-329 TRGETACVTGDGQS
+329 TRGETACVVGDGTS
-343 TVEQLIELQINSD
+343 TVEQLIDTQINID
-356 PRRGEAEGFPLDLIR
+356 PRRGDAEGYPLDVIR
-371 LHTARGE
+371 LHSARGE

-390 PTSVP
+390 PHSVP
-395 AKDRIVVVQRNG
+395 AKDRVVVVQRNG

-497 PVVGVVGTQQVTEL
+497 PVVGIVGTTQTTQL
-511 SQLIAWLLHLSGKR
+511 SQLVAWLLHLSGRR
-525 TGLACQDG
+525 TGLACKDG
-533 LYMDQQHLGKKDAR
+533 LFMDQQHLGKNDAR
-547 GFEFSER
+547 GFDDSER

-567 TSPSHILNEGLAYDR
+567 TTPSHILNEGLAYDR
-582 CLVGVVTN
+582 CQVGVVTD
-590 MPETNDA
+590 MPSTDEA

-607 EQMRTVIRTQI
+607 EQMRTVIRTQV

-628 LNADEEAVVGLAELS
+628 LNAEDDAVVSLAELS
-643 DGEVVYYAKD
+643 DGEVVFYAKD
-653 HSNTTVTAH
+653 ADNAH
-662 RQQGGRAV
+662 VVAHCQAGGRAV
-670 YCKEG
+670 FCREG
-675 HVTLARGDQET
+675 HVILARGDQET
-686 QLFHLDLE
+686 PLFHVDLE
-694 LIARLLQGGLHIST
+694 LIARLLKNGLHIST
-708 LLAAVAAA
+708 LLAAVATA

-732 FGQNKSHVVKAA
+732 YGQKTQDVARMNG
-744 DRKIA
+744 

>member
-1 MSSPLAYPHQNMA
+1 MA

-51 SNKIE
+51 SNKID
-56 GFNDRLNAWLPG
+56 GFNDRINGWLPG

-134 ELGRESFLAAREIVM
+134 ELGRESFLAARELVM
-149 SAANNQ
+149 AAANNK
-155 PYDITATINRLKG
+155 PFDIDGTVERLKK
-168 IADKRCLGPST
+168 IADLRCLGPST

-200 LVQLGYGS
+200 LVQLGYGAK
-208 RQRRIWTA
+208 QRRIWTA
-216 ETDRTSAIAESISSD
+216 ETDRTSAIAETISSD

-250 VVKTSDEA
+250 IAKTADEA
-258 WAAAQ
+258 WEAAQ

-290 GVRNAWAAADKE
+290 AVRKAWVAAEKE
-302 GSGVLIERYV
+302 GSEVLIERYV

-329 TRGETACVTGDGQS
+329 VRGETATITGDGVS
-343 TVEQLIELQINSD
+343 TVEQLIDSQINTD
-356 PRRGEAEGFPLDLIR
+356 PRRGVAEGFPLDLIR
-371 LHTARGE
+371 LDTPRGE
-378 MSLLEIQRQGLE
+378 MSLLQIQRQGLE
-390 PTSVP
+390 PSSVP
-395 AKDRIVVVQRNG
+395 EKGRIVVVQRNG
-407 NLNNDVT
+407 NLSNDVT
-414 DLVHPDVAAVATLAA
+414 DLVHPEVAAVATLAA
-429 RVVGLDIAGIDI
+429 RVIGLDIAGIDI

-446 SRSLEETQGAIIEV
+446 SRPLEETQGAIIEV

-490 ANESGRI
+490 PNESGRI
-497 PVVGVVGTQQVTEL
+497 PVVGIVGSQQTTEL
-511 SQLIAWLLHLSGKR
+511 SQLVAWLLHLSGKR
-525 TGLACQDG
+525 TGLACKDG
-533 LYMDQQHLGKKDAR
+533 LYMDQQHLGKTDSR
-547 GFEFSER
+547 GFAASER

-567 TSPSHILNEGLAYDR
+567 TTPSLILDEGLAYDR

-590 MPETNDA
+590 MPETDAA
-597 LIQQHDIQTP
+597 LIEKHDIQTA
-607 EQMRTVIRTQI
+607 EQMRTVIRTQV

-628 LNADEEAVVGLAELS
+628 LNADEEAVTTLAELS
-643 DGEVVYYAKD
+643 DGEVVYYAKAQD
-653 HSNTTVTAH
+653 NATLKAH
-662 RQQGGRAV
+662 LQAGGRAV
-670 YCKEG
+670 FCKDG

-694 LIARLLQGGLHIST
+694 LIARLLKDGLQIST
-708 LLAAVAAA
+708 LLAAVATA

-732 FGQNKSHVVKAA
+732 FGQQNQQVAK
-744 DRKIA
+744 DIARMNG

>member
-1 MSSPLAYPHQNMA
+1 MA

-51 SNKIE
+51 SNKID
-56 GFNDRLNAWLPG
+56 GFNDRINGWLPG

-117 EISKRGI
+117 EISKRGV

-134 ELGRESFLAAREIVM
+134 ELGRESFLAARELVM
-149 SAANNQ
+149 AAANNK
-155 PYDITATINRLKG
+155 PFDINGTVERLKK
-168 IADKRCLGPST
+168 IADLRCLGPST

-208 RQRRIWTA
+208 KQRRIWTA
-216 ETDRTSAIAESISSD
+216 ETDRTSAIAETISSD

-250 VVKTSDEA
+250 IVKTADEA
-258 WAAAQ
+258 WEAAQ

-290 GVRNAWAAADKE
+290 AVRKAWVAAEKE
-302 GSGVLIERYV
+302 GSEVLIERYV

-329 TRGETACVTGDGQS
+329 VRGETATITGDGVS
-343 TVEQLIELQINSD
+343 TVEQLIDSQINTD
-356 PRRGEAEGFPLDLIR
+356 PRRGVAEGFPLDLIR
-371 LHTARGE
+371 LDTPRGE
-378 MSLLEIQRQGLE
+378 MSLLQIQRQGLE

-395 AKDRIVVVQRNG
+395 EKGRIVVVQRNG

-414 DLVHPDVAAVATLAA
+414 DLVHPEVAAVATLAA
-429 RVVGLDIAGIDI
+429 RVIGLDIAGIDI

-446 SRSLEETQGAIIEV
+446 SRPLEETQGAIIEV

-490 ANESGRI
+490 PNESGRI
-497 PVVGVVGTQQVTEL
+497 PVVGIVGSQQTTEL
-511 SQLIAWLLHLSGKR
+511 SQLVAWLLHLSGKR
-525 TGLACQDG
+525 TGLACKDG
-533 LYMDQQHLGKKDAR
+533 LYMDQQHLGKTDSR
-547 GFEFSER
+547 GFEASER

-567 TSPSHILNEGLAYDR
+567 TTPALILDEGLAYDR
-582 CLVGVVTN
+582 CLIGVVTN
-590 MPETNDA
+590 MPDTNTA
-597 LIQQHDIQTP
+597 LIEKHDIQTP
-607 EQMRTVIRTQI
+607 KQMRTVVRTQV

-628 LNADEEAVVGLAELS
+628 LNADEEVVTTLAELS
-643 DGEVVYYAKD
+643 DGEVVYYAKTQD
-653 HSNTTVTAH
+653 NATVTAH
-662 RQQGGRAV
+662 LQAGGRAV
-670 YCKEG
+670 FCKDG

-686 QLFHLDLE
+686 QLFHIDLE
-694 LIARLLQGGLHIST
+694 LIARLLKDGLHIST

-716 WSLDIAPLL
+716 WALDIAPLL

-732 FGQNKSHVVKAA
+732 FGQQNQQVAK
-744 DRKIA
+744 DIARMNG

>member
-1 MSSPLAYPHQNMA
+1 MA
-14 FKDIQILR
+14 FQDIQILR

-51 SNKIE
+51 SNKID

-134 ELGRESFLAAREIVM
+134 ELGRQSFLAAREIVM
-149 SAANNQ
+149 AAANNL
-155 PYDITATINRLKG
+155 PHDMAATIHSLKQV
-168 IADKRCLGPST
+168 ADKHCLGPST

-200 LVQLGYGS
+200 LVQLGYGA

-250 VVKTSDEA
+250 QVQSADEA

-281 VSLDVNTEE
+281 VSLDVNTEV
-290 GVRNAWAAADKE
+290 GVRAAWTAAEKE
-302 GSGVLIERYV
+302 GSSVLVERYV
-312 RGDEHRVLVVG
+312 RGDEHRILVVG

-329 TRGETACVTGDGQS
+329 TRGETACVVGDGTS
-343 TVEQLIELQINSD
+343 TVEQLIESQVNID
-356 PRRGEAEGFPLDLIR
+356 PRRGDSEGFPLDTIR
-371 LHTARGE
+371 LRSPRGE
-378 MSLLEIQRQGLE
+378 MSLLEIQRQGFE
-390 PTSVP
+390 PESVL
-395 AKDRIVVVQRNG
+395 AKGKSVVVQRNG
-407 NLNNDVT
+407 NLNIDVT

-429 RVVGLDIAGIDI
+429 RVIGLDIAGIDI

-446 SRSLEETQGAIIEV
+446 SRPLEQTGGAIIEV

-468 HVKPAVG
+468 HIKPASG

-490 ANESGRI
+490 PNESGRI
-497 PVVGVVGTQQVTEL
+497 PVVGIVGTHQTAQL
-511 SQLIAWLLHLSGKR
+511 SQLVAWLLHLSGKR

-533 LYMDQQHLGKKDAR
+533 LYMDQHHVGTQDGRSFDVA
-547 GFEFSER
+547 ER

-567 TSPSHILNEGLAYDR
+567 TSPLHILNEGLAYDR
-582 CLVGVVTN
+582 CQVGVVTD
-590 MPETNDA
+590 MPATDDL
-597 LIQQHDIQTP
+597 LIQLHDIQTP
-607 EQMRTVIRTQI
+607 DQMRTVIRTQV

-623 EGAAV
+623 TGAAV
-628 LNADEEAVVGLAELS
+628 LNADDEAVAGLAELS
-643 DGEVVYYAKD
+643 DGEVIFYSKHNDNPILV
-653 HSNTTVTAH
+653 AH

-675 HVTLARGDQET
+675 HVALARGDQET
-686 QLFHLDLE
+686 LLFHLDLE
-694 LIARLLQGGLHIST
+694 LIARLLKDGLHITT
-708 LLAAVAAA
+708 LLAAVATA

-732 FGQNKSHVVKAA
+732 FGQTAHQVAKDVARMNG
-744 DRKIA
+744 

>member
-1 MSSPLAYPHQNMA
+1 MA

-56 GFNDRLNAWLPG
+56 GFNDRINGWLPG

-134 ELGRESFLAAREIVM
+134 ELGRESFLAARQLVM
-149 SAANNQ
+149 AAANNQ
-155 PYDITATINRLKG
+155 PFDIDATIDRLKK
-168 IADKRCLGPST
+168 IADLRCLGPST

-208 RQRRIWTA
+208 KQRRIWTA

-250 VVKTSDEA
+250 IVKTADEA
-258 WAAAQ
+258 WEAAQ

-290 GVRNAWAAADKE
+290 GVRTAWTAAEKE
-302 GSGVLIERYV
+302 GSEVLIERYV

-329 TRGETACVTGDGQS
+329 TRGETACITGDGTS
-343 TVEQLIELQINSD
+343 TVEQLIDSQINTD
-356 PRRGEAEGFPLDLIR
+356 PRRGIAEGFPLDLIR
-371 LHTARGE
+371 LHTPRGE
-378 MSLLEIQRQGLE
+378 MSLLEIQRQGLK
-390 PTSVP
+390 PDSVP
-395 AKDRIVVVQRNG
+395 ELGRIVVVQRNG

-414 DLVHPDVAAVATLAA
+414 DLVHPEVAAVATLAA
-429 RVVGLDIAGIDI
+429 RVIGLDIAGIDI

-446 SRSLEETQGAIIEV
+446 SRPLEETKGAIIEV

-490 ANESGRI
+490 VNESGRI
-497 PVVGVVGTQQVTEL
+497 PVVGIVGSQQTTEL
-511 SQLIAWLLHLSGKR
+511 SQLVAWLLHLSGKR
-525 TGLACQDG
+525 TGLACKDG
-533 LYMDQQHLGKKDAR
+533 LYMDQQHLGKTDSR
-547 GFEFSER
+547 GFDASER

-567 TSPSHILNEGLAYDR
+567 TTPALILDEGLAYDR
-582 CLVGVVTN
+582 CMVGVVTN
-590 MPETNDA
+590 MPDTDAA
-597 LIQQHDIQTP
+597 LIDKHDIQTP
-607 EQMRTVIRTQI
+607 EQMRTVVRTQV

-623 EGAAV
+623 EGTAV
-628 LNADEEAVVGLAELS
+628 LNADEEAVTTLAELS
-643 DGEVVYYAKD
+643 DGEVLYYAKSQD
-653 HSNTTVTAH
+653 NTTLIAH
-662 RQQGGRAV
+662 LQQGGRGV
-670 YCKEG
+670 FCKDG

-694 LIARLLQGGLHIST
+694 LIARLLKDGLHIST
-708 LLAAVAAA
+708 LLAAVATA

-732 FGQNKSHVVKAA
+732 FGQQNQHVAKDVA
-744 DRKIA
+744 RMNG

>member
-1 MSSPLAYPHQNMA
+1 MA

-51 SNKIE
+51 SNKID
-56 GFNDRLNAWLPG
+56 GFNDRVNGWLPG

-134 ELGRESFLAAREIVM
+134 ELGRESFLAARALVM
-149 SAANNQ
+149 AAANNQ
-155 PYDITATINRLKG
+155 AFDIDGTVDRLKK
-168 IADKRCLGPST
+168 IADLRCLGPST

-208 RQRRIWTA
+208 KQRRIWTA

-250 VVKTSDEA
+250 IVKTADEA
-258 WAAAQ
+258 WEAAR

-290 GVRNAWAAADKE
+290 GVRTAWTAAEKE
-302 GSGVLIERYV
+302 GSEVLIERYV

-329 TRGETACVTGDGQS
+329 TRGETACITGDGTS
-343 TVEQLIELQINSD
+343 TVEQLIDSQINTD
-356 PRRGEAEGFPLDLIR
+356 PRRGLAEGFPLDLIR
-371 LHTARGE
+371 LHTPRGE
-378 MSLLEIQRQGLE
+378 MSLLEIQRQGLK
-390 PTSVP
+390 PDSVP
-395 AKDRIVVVQRNG
+395 DKGRIVVVQRNG

-414 DLVHPDVAAVATLAA
+414 DLVHPEVAAVATLAA
-429 RVVGLDIAGIDI
+429 RVIGLDIAGIDI

-446 SRSLEETQGAIIEV
+446 SRPLEETKGAIIEV

-490 ANESGRI
+490 PNESGRI
-497 PVVGVVGTQQVTEL
+497 PVVGIVGSHQTTEL
-511 SQLIAWLLHLSGKR
+511 AQLVAWLLHLSGKR
-525 TGLACQDG
+525 TGLACKDG
-533 LYMDQQHLGKKDAR
+533 LYMDQQHLGKTDSR
-547 GFEFSER
+547 GFEASER

-567 TSPSHILNEGLAYDR
+567 TTPALILDEGLAYDR
-582 CLVGVVTN
+582 CLVGIVTN
-590 MPETNDA
+590 MPDTNAA
-597 LIQQHDIQTP
+597 LIDMHDIQTP
-607 EQMRTVIRTQI
+607 EQMRTVVRTQI

-623 EGAAV
+623 EGASV
-628 LNADEEAVVGLAELS
+628 LNADEQAVTSLAELS
-643 DGEVVYYAKD
+643 DGEVVYYAKSQD
-653 HSNTTVTAH
+653 NATMMAH
-662 RQQGGRAV
+662 LQTGGRGV
-670 YCKEG
+670 FCKEG

-694 LIARLLQGGLHIST
+694 LIARLLKDGLHIST

-732 FGQNKSHVVKAA
+732 FGQQNQHVAKNVARMN
-744 DRKIA
+744 D

>member
-1 MSSPLAYPHQNMA
+1 MA

-56 GFNDRLNAWLPG
+56 GFNDRINGWLPG

-134 ELGRESFLAAREIVM
+134 ELGRESFLAARQIVM
-149 SAANNQ
+149 AAANNQ
-155 PYDITATINRLKG
+155 PFDIAATVERLKK
-168 IADKRCLGPST
+168 IADLRCLGPST

-200 LVQLGYGS
+200 LVQLGYGAK
-208 RQRRIWTA
+208 QRRIWTA

-250 VVKTSDEA
+250 IVKTADEA
-258 WAAAQ
+258 WEAAQ

-281 VSLDVNTEE
+281 VSLDVNTEAA
-290 GVRNAWAAADKE
+290 VRQAWMAADKE
-302 GSGVLIERYV
+302 GSEVLIERYV

-329 TRGETACVTGDGQS
+329 TRGETACVTGDGS
-343 TVEQLIELQINSD
+343 ATVEQLIDSQINTD
-356 PRRGEAEGFPLDLIR
+356 PRRGLAEGFPLDLIR
-371 LHTARGE
+371 LHTPRGE
-378 MSLLEIQRQGLE
+378 MSLLEIQRQGLQ
-390 PTSVP
+390 PDSVP
-395 AKDRIVVVQRNG
+395 AKGRIVVVQRNG

-414 DLVHPDVAAVATLAA
+414 DLVHPEVAAVATLAA
-429 RVVGLDIAGIDI
+429 RVIGLDIAGIDI

-446 SRSLEETQGAIIEV
+446 SRPLEETKGAIIEV

-475 QPRPVGKAIVEHLFG
+475 QARPVGKAIVEHLFG
-490 ANESGRI
+490 PNESGRI
-497 PVVGVVGTQQVTEL
+497 PVVGIVGSQQTTEL
-511 SQLIAWLLHLSGKR
+511 SQLVAWLLHLSGKR
-525 TGLACQDG
+525 TGLACKDG
-533 LYMDQQHLGKKDAR
+533 LYMDQQHLGKSDSR
-547 GFEFSER
+547 GFEASER

-567 TSPSHILNEGLAYDR
+567 TTPDLILDEGLAYDR

-590 MPETNDA
+590 MPDTHA
-597 LIQQHDIQTP
+597 GLIDKHDIQTP
-607 EQMRTVIRTQI
+607 EQMRTVVRTQV

-628 LNADEEAVVGLAELS
+628 LNADEQAVTSLAELC
-643 DGEVVYYAKD
+643 DGEVVYYAKSQD
-653 HSNTTVTAH
+653 NATVMAH
-662 RQQGGRAV
+662 LQAGGRAV
-670 YCKEG
+670 FCKDSF
-675 HVTLARGDQET
+675 VTLARGDQET

-694 LIARLLQGGLHIST
+694 LIARLLKDGLQIST
-708 LLAAVAAA
+708 LLATVAAG

-732 FGQNKSHVVKAA
+732 FGQQQQQVAK
-744 DRKIA
+744 DIARMNG

>member
-1 MSSPLAYPHQNMA
+1 MA

-51 SNKIE
+51 SNKID
-56 GFNDRLNAWLPG
+56 GFNDRINDWLPG

-117 EISKRGI
+117 EISKRGV

-134 ELGRESFLAAREIVM
+134 ELGRESFLAARELVM
-149 SAANNQ
+149 AAANNK
-155 PYDITATINRLKG
+155 PFDINGTVERLKK
-168 IADKRCLGPST
+168 IADLRCLGPST

-208 RQRRIWTA
+208 KQRRIWTA
-216 ETDRTSAIAESISSD
+216 ETDRTSAIAETISSD

-250 VVKTSDEA
+250 IVKTADEA
-258 WAAAQ
+258 WEAAQ

-290 GVRNAWAAADKE
+290 AVRKAWVAAEKE
-302 GSGVLIERYV
+302 GSEVLIERYV

-329 TRGETACVTGDGQS
+329 VRGETATITGDGVS
-343 TVEQLIELQINSD
+343 TVEQLIDSQINTD
-356 PRRGEAEGFPLDLIR
+356 PRRGVAEGFPLDLIR
-371 LHTARGE
+371 LDTPRGE
-378 MSLLEIQRQGLE
+378 MSLLQIQRQGLE

-395 AKDRIVVVQRNG
+395 EKGRIVVVQRNG

-414 DLVHPDVAAVATLAA
+414 DLVHPEVAAVATLAA
-429 RVVGLDIAGIDI
+429 RVIGLDIAGIDI

-446 SRSLEETQGAIIEV
+446 SRPLEETQGAIIEV

-490 ANESGRI
+490 PNESGRI
-497 PVVGVVGTQQVTEL
+497 PVVGIVGSQQTTEL
-511 SQLIAWLLHLSGKR
+511 SQLVAWLLHLSGKR
-525 TGLACQDG
+525 TGLACKDG
-533 LYMDQQHLGKKDAR
+533 LYMDQQHLGKTDSR
-547 GFEFSER
+547 GFEASER

-567 TSPSHILNEGLAYDR
+567 TTPALILDEGLAYDR
-582 CLVGVVTN
+582 CLIGVVTN
-590 MPETNDA
+590 MPDTNTA
-597 LIQQHDIQTP
+597 LIEKHDIQTP
-607 EQMRTVIRTQI
+607 EQMRTVVRTQV

-628 LNADEEAVVGLAELS
+628 LNADEEAVTTLAELS
-643 DGEVVYYAKD
+643 DGEVVYYAKTQD
-653 HSNTTVTAH
+653 NATVTAH
-662 RQQGGRAV
+662 LQAGGRAV
-670 YCKEG
+670 FCKEG

-694 LIARLLQGGLHIST
+694 LIARLLKEGLHVST

-716 WSLDIAPLL
+716 WALDIAPLL

-732 FGQNKSHVVKAA
+732 FGQQNQQVAK
-744 DRKIA
+744 DIARMNG